1 MKGLI
6 IVANVLD
13 GLNPEQL
20 VVATTIDGKVAVN
33 ATAGSGKTHTV
44 VARTANM
51 IQQGIKA
58 DNILLFTFTRKA
70 AEEMKNRVA
79 SKIGN
84 ASRGMVVST
93 YHSFCVRL
101 LRKYISK
108 LGFRRKF
115 SIYDEEDKLS
125 LMGKILE
132 KMKKADRSLDGMKAR
147 DFASTISIW
156 KEEMVSP
163 KEAARRAQV
172 TNSNF
177 DIACADFYEKYSQKM
192 KECNALDFDDLI
204 YMAIR
209 LLESNPT
216 VLAKVNAQYKYI
228 IADEAQDSSERDV
241 RLIQLLAGPDS
252 SKWNLCLVGDDSQS
266 IYSFRGANVS
276 RYIRFI
282 RENEFTVLS
291 LGQNY
296 RSTKVVVEASDSLV
310 RKNQTR
316 IEKRVFTENEQGENI
331 TMFTVNDDNLEAEK
345 VSKIVRACERAG
357 WSRDDI
363 AILYRTSSQSRI
375 LEEQF
380 LKDNVPYKVISGLPF
395 YSRKEVKDMMA
406 YVRLVLNQ
414 YDQEAFRRVANVPKR
429 NIGPASVDAI
439 LNYVDNNPEA
449 DIFDACEQ
457 VKLRNRK
464 AQIGINNF
472 VAVIEELYITAN
484 EINQNLDGNRTL
496 ADLIRRVVILTD
508 YEKHLGETAK
518 GEEEVQQRMS
528 NVYELI
534 NIARNYTDIE
544 DFVESMMG
552 YSDEDEE
559 DEEGKAT
566 VKLLTMHASKGLE
579 WPIVIVVG
587 CNEGTSPHYL
597 SLRDG
602 NLEEERRL
610 FYVAMT
616 RAKKQLFLTRAKF
629 VKDRSGFPH
638 ATNES
643 RFIGEINERFINKR

>member
-6 IVANVLD
+6 IMANILD

-101 LRKYISK
+101 LRKYINK
-108 LGFRRKF
+108 FGFRRGF

-125 LMGKILE
+125 LMNNVLD
-132 KMKKADRSLDGMKAR
+132 KMKETDKSLENFKAR
-147 DFASTISIW
+147 DFAATISTW
-156 KEEMVSP
+156 KESMISP
-163 KEAARRAQV
+163 LEAIRRAQN
-172 TNSNF
+172 TDNNF
-177 DIACADFYEKYSQKM
+177 DIVCANFYKEYFDKM
-192 KECNALDFDDLI
+192 KTCNALDFDDLI

-209 LLESNPT
+209 LLETNPT

-228 IADEAQDSSERDV
+228 IADEAQDSSERDI

-266 IYSFRGANVS
+266 IYSFRGANVF

-316 IEKRVFTENEQGENI
+316 IEKRVFTENEQGDNI
-331 TMFTVNDDNLEAEK
+331 TMFTVNDDIVEAEK
-345 VSKIVRACERAG
+345 VSKIICACEKAG
-357 WSRDDI
+357 CSRDDI
-363 AILYRTSSQSRI
+363 AVLYRTSSQSRV

-380 LKDNVPYKVISGLPF
+380 LKDNVPYKIISGLPF

-439 LNYVDNNPEA
+439 LSYVDENPEA
-449 DIFDACEQ
+449 DVFDACEQ
-457 VKLRNRK
+457 VKLRNRN

-472 VAVIEELYITAN
+472 VSVIEELYITAN
-484 EINQNLDGNRTL
+484 EINQNLDGKRTL
-496 ADLIRRVVILTD
+496 ADLIRRIVVLTD
-508 YEKHLGETAK
+508 YEKHLEETIK
-518 GEEEVQQRMS
+518 SEEEVQQRMS

-552 YSDEDEE
+552 YSEEDEE
-559 DEEGKAT
+559 DKEGNAT

-579 WPIVIVVG
+579 WPVVIIIG

-629 VKDRSGFPH
+629 AKGRSGFSH

>member
-1 MKGLI
+1 M
-6 IVANVLD
+6 
-13 GLNPEQL
+13 
-20 VVATTIDGKVAVN
+20 
-33 ATAGSGKTHTV
+33 H
-44 VARTANM
+44 
-51 IQQGIKA
+51 
-58 DNILLFTFTRKA
+58 
-70 AEEMKNRVA
+70 
-79 SKIGN
+79 
-84 ASRGMVVST
+84 
-93 YHSFCVRL
+93 
-101 LRKYISK
+101 
-108 LGFRRKF
+108 
-115 SIYDEEDKLS
+115 
-125 LMGKILE
+125 
-132 KMKKADRSLDGMKAR
+132 KK
-147 DFASTISIW
+147 
-156 KEEMVSP
+156 
-163 KEAARRAQV
+163 
-172 TNSNF
+172 
-177 DIACADFYEKYSQKM
+177 
-192 KECNALDFDDLI
+192 
-204 YMAIR
+204 
-209 LLESNPT
+209 
-216 VLAKVNAQYKYI
+216 
-228 IADEAQDSSERDV
+228 
-241 RLIQLLAGPDS
+241 
-252 SKWNLCLVGDDSQS
+252 

-552 YSDEDEE
+552 YSDEDEK

-629 VKDRSGFPH
+629 VKDRGGFPH

-643 RFIGEINERFINKR
+643 RFISEINERFINKR